1 MSDRHLSYE
10 ARNFPRTEAARLLF
24 LPEMRRC
31 FWWGVLAGISFIA
44 ALDLG
49 DVHVC
54 VGECDGAGY
63 DIAGPRK

>member
-1 MSDRHLSYE
+1 MSKEIFR
-10 ARNFPRTEAARLLF
+10 ARIMGFI
-24 LPEMRRC
+24 
-31 FWWGVLAGISFIA
+31 WGLIAMA

-63 DIAGPRK
+63 DILGPRK